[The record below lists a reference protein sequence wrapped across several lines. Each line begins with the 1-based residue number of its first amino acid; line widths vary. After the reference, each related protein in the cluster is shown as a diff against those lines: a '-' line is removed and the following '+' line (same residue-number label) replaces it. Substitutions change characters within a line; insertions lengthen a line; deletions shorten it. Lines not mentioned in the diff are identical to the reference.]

1 MLWSTHLNNFL
12 VISER
17 EEEYS
22 IDGER
27 ILLLAEC
34 DSKSHLSSNGSR
46 SEEVEREEI
55 KGTGKLRF
63 TWNMAINI
71 VTVGSMQE
79 LTVF

>member
-1 MLWSTHLNNFL
+1 M
-12 VISER
+12 
-17 EEEYS
+17 
-22 IDGER
+22 
-27 ILLLAEC
+27 LLAEC